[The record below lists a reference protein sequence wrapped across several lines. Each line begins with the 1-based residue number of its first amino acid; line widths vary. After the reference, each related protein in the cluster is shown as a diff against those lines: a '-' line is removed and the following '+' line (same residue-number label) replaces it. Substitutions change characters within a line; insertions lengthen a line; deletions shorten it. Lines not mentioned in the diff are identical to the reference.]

1 MNPQAPNIIGE
12 SSQLAAALDH
22 ISRLAAIDRSVLI
35 IGERG
40 TGKELAAERLHY
52 LSPRWD
58 QTFTKINCS
67 AIAETLLESE
77 LFGHE
82 AGAFTGATKQ
92 HIGRFELTDGGTL
105 FLDELATMSLRLQ
118 EKLLRVIEY
127 GEFERV
133 GGQKT
138 LQVDV
143 RLVGATN
150 IDLPALADRGQF
162 RWDLLD
168 RLSFDVVHLPPLRDR
183 DDDVFELAE
192 HFALRMCREL
202 GWEYFPGFSD
212 AALAQLGSHHWP
224 GNIRELKNAVER
236 SLFRASENAVPIEQ
250 IVIDPFAPGNG
261 APITASERSDA
272 HGAPPTHLIQWPIDL
287 KAAIKDAERDWLI
300 RALAAAGQRQ
310 NEAATLLALNYN
322 QMRSLVRKHGLMTRP
337 SRTTAETAKSTSAP
351 PHRKG
356 SDT

>member
-12 SSQLAAALDH
+12 SPQLAAALDH

-82 AGAFTGATKQ
+82 SGAFTGATKQ

-138 LQVDV
+138 LRVDV
-143 RLVGATN
+143 RLVAATN
-150 IDLPALADRGQF
+150 ADLPSLANEGLF

-168 RLSFDVVHLPPLRDR
+168 RLSFDVVHLPPLRER
-183 DDDVFELAE
+183 DEDLYKLAQ
-192 HFALRMCREL
+192 HFSIRMCREL
-202 GWEYFPGFSD
+202 GWGYFPGFSD
-212 AALAQLGSHHWP
+212 AAIRQLSAHHWP
-224 GNIRELKNAVER
+224 GNIRELKNVVER
-236 SLFRASENAVPIEQ
+236 SLFRATDPERPIKT
-250 IVIDPFAPGNG
+250 IVIDPFSS
-261 APITASERSDA
+261 ASEASATDTERSEQTEVIKSTDDN
-272 HGAPPTHLIQWPIDL
+272 PNWPVSL
-287 KAAIKDAERDWLI
+287 KDMLRETELDWLQ
-300 RALAAAGQRQ
+300 RALASCDQRQ
-310 NEAATLLALNYN
+310 NEAAKLLSLSYD
-322 QMRSLVRKHGLMTRP
+322 QMRALMRKHQQTTRP
-337 SRTTAETAKSTSAP
+337 GRQKKKQT
-351 PHRKG
+351 
-356 SDT
+356 

>member
-12 SSQLAAALDH
+12 SPQLAAALDH

-58 QTFTKINCS
+58 QTFTKINCG
-67 AIAETLLESE
+67 AIAEPLLESE

-143 RLVGATN
+143 RLLAATN
-150 IDLPALADRGQF
+150 ADLPSLANEELF

-168 RLSFDVVHLPPLRDR
+168 RLSFDVVHLPPLRER
-183 DDDVFELAE
+183 DEDLYKLAQ
-192 HFALRMCREL
+192 HFSIRMCREL
-202 GWEYFPGFSD
+202 GWGYFPGFTD
-212 AALAQLGSHHWP
+212 AAIRQLSAHDWP
-224 GNIRELKNAVER
+224 GNIRELKNVVER
-236 SLFRASENAVPIEQ
+236 SLFRATDPERPIKT
-250 IVIDPFAPGNG
+250 IVIDPFSSG
-261 APITASERSDA
+261 ASEST
-272 HGAPPTHLIQWPIDL
+272 P
-287 KAAIKDAERDWLI
+287 
-300 RALAAAGQRQ
+300 
-310 NEAATLLALNYN
+310 NSF
-322 QMRSLVRKHGLMTRP
+322 RSLD
-337 SRTTAETAKSTSAP
+337 ASTSLLVS
-351 PHRKG
+351 RI
-356 SDT
+356 SS

>member
-12 SSQLAAALDH
+12 SPQLAAALDH

-82 AGAFTGATKQ
+82 AGRLRGDKAA
-92 HIGRFELTDGGTL
+92 HRALELTDGGTL
-105 FLDELATMSLRLQ
+105 FLDELATMSLRLR

-138 LQVDV
+138 LRVDV
-143 RLVGATN
+143 IGRGHQRRST
-150 IDLPALADRGQF
+150 LPGRRRVVSLGLAR
-162 RWDLLD
+162 
-168 RLSFDVVHLPPLRDR
+168 S
-183 DDDVFELAE
+183 
-192 HFALRMCREL
+192 
-202 GWEYFPGFSD
+202 
-212 AALAQLGSHHWP
+212 AQL
-224 GNIRELKNAVER
+224 
-236 SLFRASENAVPIEQ
+236 
-250 IVIDPFAPGNG
+250 
-261 APITASERSDA
+261 
-272 HGAPPTHLIQWPIDL
+272 
-287 KAAIKDAERDWLI
+287 
-300 RALAAAGQRQ
+300 
-310 NEAATLLALNYN
+310 
-322 QMRSLVRKHGLMTRP
+322 
-337 SRTTAETAKSTSAP
+337 
-351 PHRKG
+351 
-356 SDT
+356 